1 VKLPE
6 GWKSDWSKHQV
17 EISAGSTTAV
27 MVQISLPHT
36 VPIVFESNRLEVT
49 VEHDGQ
55 TFTEKFGLNGA
66 QVWRVF
72 GPFWDNV
79 IDIPQ
84 EELGKHY
91 AGAFDLSGSDA
102 STDFLRQYHL
112 NVTVDQSKDYVAT
125 ASSERRREPNLPPKG
140 EGKVVS
146 IREDLFSVSDLVGF
160 QGPCV
165 VYAERRLYSPEEQV
179 VCIQIGASDAY
190 RLWINGEE
198 VSRAEGVD
206 WWTAENKHHSGI
218 KLKKGEN
225 QVVMKCI
232 RQAESA
238 RYSIIYSR
246 GITMTE
252 HVWDLGSVVG

>member
-1 VKLPE
+1 VLALQITLP
-6 GWKSDWSKHQV
+6 D
-17 EISAGSTTAV
+17 
-27 MVQISLPHT
+27 T
-36 VPIVFESNRLEVT
+36 VPVVNESNRIEVT
-49 VEHDGQ
+49 VQHGDQ
-55 TFTEKFGLNGA
+55 TITESFGLNGA
-66 QVWRVF
+66 QVWRVW

-102 STDFLRQYHL
+102 ATDFLRQYHL
-112 NVTVDQSKDYVAT
+112 NVTVDQSKDYVVAT
-125 ASSERRREPNLPPKG
+125 SSEGRREPNLPPKR
-140 EGKVVS
+140 EGKVVN
-146 IREDLFSVSDLVGF
+146 IREDLFSVADFIGY
-160 QGPCV
+160 QGPCA

-179 VCIQIGASDAY
+179 ICIQVGASDAY
-190 RLWINGEE
+190 RLWVNGEE
-198 VSRAEGVD
+198 VSRSENAD

-238 RYSIIYSR
+238 RYSIIYSH